1 MFPPVCQGDERS
13 GSAGPEAGTIVEAVS
28 AGACRADL
36 SHIRRCLFAAM
47 VWGGLA
53 TYAAL
58 DLNPQGVFCDYSRFD
73 GRGLSAWLG
82 FDCDLQWR
90 NLGKF
95 VLIAAGI
102 GSVPMIAYLA
112 FLAGRT
118 VWRLFR
124 GAASGES

>member
-1 MFPPVCQGDERS
+1 MSVAAPQDPKPGRS
-13 GSAGPEAGTIVEAVS
+13 WKQYLTARARRIYLIFAGVF
-28 AGACRADL
+28 
-36 SHIRRCLFAAM
+36 FAAAL

-58 DLNPQGVFCDYSRFD
+58 DLNPQGVFCDSSRFD

-90 NLGKF
+90 SLGTF

-124 GAASGES
+124 GAASGKS